1 VSKSMEFQGQHGRD
15 TIEVS
20 GPDGDGE
27 YRVKVAEFDDY
38 SRVYLSRDT
47 LVELHAFIGELLDRR
62 RGT

>member
-1 VSKSMEFQGQHGRD
+1 MKFQGQHAQD

-20 GPDGDGE
+20 GPDVDGE
-27 YRVKVAEFDDY
+27 FRVKVAEFDDY

-47 LVELHAFIGELLDRR
+47 LAEMHAFIGELLDRR